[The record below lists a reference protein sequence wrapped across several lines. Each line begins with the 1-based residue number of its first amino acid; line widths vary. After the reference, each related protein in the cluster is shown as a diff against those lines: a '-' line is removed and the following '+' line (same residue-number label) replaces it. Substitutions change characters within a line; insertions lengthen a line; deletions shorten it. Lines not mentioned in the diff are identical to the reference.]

1 MNVGVS
7 VPNPFSVEIVTNLG
21 PQGPQGDTGAAGPKG
36 DTGPAGP
43 AGADYVLTAAD
54 KQEIAGMVDVSGK
67 MDEPATEGTA
77 GQVLTTDGQGGRS
90 WQTVQGG
97 GGSGYPVKVFDYTY
111 TGNWHHIKVESID
124 YSTGVLTLAENS
136 APFTDSFSTTIRVYP
151 VPLFE
156 GQEAP
161 MQYGYMP
168 PELWLAPLSSAYGVL
183 VGTNQIKIYS
193 NATTSI
199 DTITDTGIV
208 NLDRFEIWA
217 EIGRNRVVASTT
229 VTGLDP
235 THRYIAKRFNPYGI
249 LHFTVGLSIRKS
261 TGAYG
266 EGYQHGYVA
275 KTMMNIR
282 GQQEDANSLSVNAYE
297 TISGRSVH
305 YGYTQALWCR
315 CPTYNELDVKKL
327 TDNTWMATGKYLFAA
342 WGSNTPAANKKPAFE
357 SVSGEI
363 YLNGAP
369 VDFHANAGN
378 ANSILDG
385 THIEV
390 WDMGVSG

>member
-1 MNVGVS
+1 MSTVTKPIMLDETGQA
-7 VPNPFSVEIVTNLG
+7 IVTQL
-21 PQGPQGDTGAAGPKG
+21 QRASALRGPKG
-36 DTGPAGP
+36 DPGD
-43 AGADYVLTAAD
+43 DYVLTQAD

-97 GGSGYPVKVFDYTY
+97 GGGSGYPVKVFDYTY

-124 YSTGVLTLAENS
+124 YSTGVLTLVENS
-136 APFTDSFSTTIRVYP
+136 APFTDSFSTTIRVHP

-156 GQEAP
+156 GQETP

-208 NLDRFEIWA
+208 DLDRFEIWA
-217 EIGRNRVVASTT
+217 EISRHRAVAATT

-235 THRYIAKRFNPYGI
+235 THRYVAKRFNPYGI
-249 LHFTVGLSIRKS
+249 FHTTADLTIQKS
-261 TGAYG
+261 TGSYG
-266 EGYQHGYVA
+266 DGYSRGYGQRLQANANAVNVVQYYSPGVNTYETLSLRYRQYGYDERLASRAPSYYEIDVA
-275 KTMMNIR
+275 KVSSM
-282 GQQEDANSLSVNAYE
+282 S
-297 TISGRSVH
+297 
-305 YGYTQALWCR
+305 
-315 CPTYNELDVKKL
+315 
-327 TDNTWMATGKYLFAA
+327 WMATGLMSLFY
-342 WGSNTPAANKKPAFE
+342 WESNAPAANKKPIFM
-357 SVSGEI
+357 SNNGKM
-363 YLNGAP
+363 YLNGTP
-369 VDFHANAGN
+369 VSFKISSGN
-378 ANSILDG
+378 ANSTLDG

>member
-1 MNVGVS
+1 MATINKPPMLDETGKAI
-7 VPNPFSVEIVTNLG
+7 VEELQRLTAV
-21 PQGPQGDTGAAGPKG
+21 QGPP
-36 DTGPAGP
+36 
-43 AGADYVLTAAD
+43 
-54 KQEIAGMVDVSGK
+54 
-67 MDEPATEGTA
+67 GTCE
-77 GQVLTTDGQGGRS
+77 
-90 WQTVQGG
+90 
-97 GGSGYPVKVFDYTY
+97 YPVKVFDYTY

-124 YSTGVLTLAENS
+124 YSTGVLTLAENT

-156 GQEAP
+156 GQETP

-217 EIGRNRVVASTT
+217 EISRNRAVAATT

-249 LHFTVGLSIRKS
+249 FQHVADLSIRKS
-261 TGAYG
+261 TGSYG
-266 EGYQHGYVA
+266 IDRGYGA
-275 KTMMNIR
+275 KMMMNIR
-282 GQQEDANSLSVNAYE
+282 GQQQDANSLAMNSYE
-297 TISGRSVH
+297 MISGRSVH
-305 YGYTQALWCR
+305 YGYTQGLWCR
-315 CPTYNELDVKKL
+315 CPTYHELDVKKL

-342 WGSNTPAANKKPAFE
+342 WESNTPAANKKPAFE

-363 YLNGAP
+363 YLNGEPASIW
-369 VDFHANAGN
+369 ATSGN